1 MISRAFKAL
10 MDLLPCVAEEGAL
23 RTQVQVLAITEHIT
37 RAGDV
42 TPDEAKII
50 VATSQR
56 LFDCLALLDR
66 PQLSEGRWKF
76 VSYPAQL
83 MARSLLS
90 ALADDEQDFLETGYW
105 EQGAHRPDS
114 MVEEQR
120 ALLRALETRRVE
132 AHRRRL
138 PEPIR
143 FVYVAWGLIRLD
155 GRFLLHHREDKA
167 RRRAGNYV
175 LPGGRFNLND
185 LPTEQQSAAVLPL
198 IQRAES
204 PEALAC
210 LERTLVREIAEETG
224 LRWHEHYQFRRWR
237 RLRSYREVEGA
248 RNNHAYTEYLIQIFA
263 MTLTESGQIRLFDSI
278 CESPER
284 FAWFSLDDL
293 VHTQRSD
300 GKTAYLD
307 ALYLDLGEGLR
318 EALEAVPDA
327 FVDAPVH
334 ADDTDAVDLPISSS
348 SRLLRGRTGKEKP
361 VEVVLGDDEC
371 CALLGLGWHAKG
383 LAFAELRDAVL
394 LPSSWVRI
402 LGAEQQAAMNR
413 LGEKLRGAGIDVI
426 ERRDE
431 EFFRLSVGR
440 RQVFFD
446 ESCYRYSCGYTE
458 VGNGRDCWF
467 QLDLEAI
474 KTPIGRTA
482 GVRHRFSITRNT
494 LRIIESIES
503 GLDPEQISRIRSG
516 DIQRTVRQQIDKNTQ
531 PLGLRKFLRIEDKT
545 LSIGPS
551 RGVVGS

>member
-224 LRWHEHYQFRRWR
+224 LRWHEHYHFRRWR
-237 RLRSYREVEGA
+237 RLKSYREVEGT

-263 MTLTESGQIRLFDSI
+263 MTLTASGQIRLFDSI
-278 CESPER
+278 CETPER

-293 VHTQRSD
+293 VRKQRSD

-307 ALYLDLGEGLR
+307 ALYLDLGAGLR
-318 EALEAVPDA
+318 EALEAVPEA
-327 FVDAPVH
+327 FVDAPMG

-348 SRLLRGRTGKEKP
+348 SRLLRGRTGKERP
-361 VEVVLGDDEC
+361 VEVVLDDDEC

-383 LAFAELRDAVL
+383 LAFAELRDVVL
-394 LPSSWVRI
+394 LPSSWVKI
-402 LGAEQQAAMNR
+402 HGAEQQAAMNR
-413 LGEKLRGAGIDVI
+413 LGEKLRAAGIDII

-431 EFFRLSVGR
+431 VFFRLSVDR

-446 ESCYRYSCGYTE
+446 ESCYRYGCGYTE
-458 VGNGRDCWF
+458 VGNGRSCWF

-474 KTPIGRTA
+474 DTPIGRTA
-482 GVRHRFSITRNT
+482 AVRHRFSITQNT

-503 GLDPEQISRIRSG
+503 GLDPEQISRIKSG
-516 DIQRTVRQQIDKNTQ
+516 DIQRTVREQIDEKTK
-531 PLGLRKFLRIEDKT
+531 PLGLRKFLRIEDKA
-545 LSIGPS
+545 LSIAPS
-551 RGVVGS
+551 RGGVGS

>member
-10 MDLLPCVAEEGAL
+10 VDVLPCVAEEGSL
-23 RTQVQVLAITEHIT
+23 RTQVPVLAISEQVV

-42 TPDEAKII
+42 TPDQAKII

-66 PQLSEGRWKF
+66 PQLSEGRWQF
-76 VSYPAQL
+76 VSFPAQL
-83 MARSLLS
+83 IAHSLLK
-90 ALADDEQDFLETGYW
+90 ALADEDQDVLEAGYW
-105 EQGAHRPDS
+105 EQGAHRPDGV
-114 MVEEQR
+114 VEEQR
-120 ALLRALETRRVE
+120 TLLRALETRRVE
-132 AHRRRL
+132 AHRRHS

-155 GRFLLHHREDKA
+155 GCFLLHHREDKA

-185 LPTEQQSAAVLPL
+185 LPTEQQLAAALPM

-224 LRWHEHYQFRRWR
+224 LRWHEHYQFRHWH
-237 RLRSYREVEGA
+237 RLEPYREVEGT

-263 MTLTESGQIRLFDSI
+263 MTLTASGQIRLFDSI
-278 CESPER
+278 CETPER

-293 VHTQRSD
+293 VRKQRSD

-307 ALYLDLGEGLR
+307 ALYLDLGAGLR
-318 EALEAVPDA
+318 EALEAVPEA
-327 FVDAPVH
+327 FVDAPMH
-334 ADDTDAVDLPISSS
+334 EDDTDAVDLPISTS

-371 CALLGLGWHAKG
+371 RVLLGLGWHAKG
-383 LAFAELRDAVL
+383 LEFAELRDAVL
-394 LPSSWVRI
+394 LPSSWVKI

-413 LGEKLRGAGIDVI
+413 LGEKLRGAGIDII

-431 EFFRLSVGR
+431 EFFRLSVGK

-446 ESCYRYSCGYTE
+446 ESCFRYGCGAAD
-458 VGNGRDCWF
+458 GGGGRDCWF
-467 QLDLEAI
+467 QLDLRAI
-474 KTPIGRTA
+474 DTTIGRTA
-482 GVRHRFSITRNT
+482 GIRHRFSITRNT

-503 GLDPEQISRIRSG
+503 ALDPEQISRIKSG
-516 DIQRTVRQQIDKNTQ
+516 DIQRTVREQIDENTK
-531 PLGLRKFLRIEDKT
+531 PLGLRKFLRIEDKA
-545 LSIGPS
+545 LSIAPS
-551 RGVVGS
+551 RGGVGN